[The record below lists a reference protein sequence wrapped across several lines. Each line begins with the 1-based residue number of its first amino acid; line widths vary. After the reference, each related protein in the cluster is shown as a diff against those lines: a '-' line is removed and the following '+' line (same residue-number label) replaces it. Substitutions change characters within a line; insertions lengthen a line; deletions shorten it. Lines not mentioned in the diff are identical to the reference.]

1 MQQNLQPEAHFT
13 AKCFCCRIIGP
24 TFIKQSDGYIKLN
37 LLVMLIETNEEEE
50 DTTFKVLTKKDT
62 IKSLL
67 LYFFFFNLQKKD
79 LFQVLRLKDCRL
91 GVYSTFYE
99 ELQNK
104 LI

>member
-67 LYFFFFNLQKKD
+67 LYFFSLICKRNIFISGFKIK
-79 LFQVLRLKDCRL
+79 RL
-91 GVYSTFYE
+91 
-99 ELQNK
+99 
-104 LI
+104 